1 MINTPKII
9 GFCGGSF
16 GSNGVGKTTAANFVV
31 KEFGFHY
38 CSLSNAV
45 EQSAIKLCKWDGKK
59 DKDGLIIL
67 NQVCASGRKINEN
80 YWLNITLASIPKNV
94 DKVVF
99 DDVYFKNEINFIKSK
114 DGTIINIE
122 RNGYVQP
129 ETDYY
134 AVDLNLSYNIPNNS
148 TIEDFQKTI
157 RIIVTKLYNIKNAKL

>member
-80 YWLNITLASIPKNV
+80 YWLNITLASIPKDVN
-94 DKVVF
+94 KVVF

-114 DGTIINIE
+114 NGIIMHIGRDGFE
-122 RNGYVQP
+122 EP
-129 ETDYY
+129 EADYY
-134 AVDLNLSYNIPNNS
+134 MSDLNSAYMVGNNS

-157 RIIVTKLYNIKNAKL
+157 CIIVKKLYNT